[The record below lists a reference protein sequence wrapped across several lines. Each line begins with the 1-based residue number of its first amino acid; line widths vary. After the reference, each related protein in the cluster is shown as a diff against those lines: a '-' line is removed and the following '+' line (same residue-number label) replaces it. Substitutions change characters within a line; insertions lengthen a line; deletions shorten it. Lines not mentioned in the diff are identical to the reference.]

1 VTLDTACT
9 PDLVTVPALASTEE
23 AETLMRTHALRRLP
37 VVSDD
42 RHLQGVV
49 TIGDLAKQTDR
60 KSALADISKA
70 PANN

>member
-1 VTLDTACT
+1 
-9 PDLVTVPALASTEE
+9 
-23 AETLMRTHALRRLP
+23 